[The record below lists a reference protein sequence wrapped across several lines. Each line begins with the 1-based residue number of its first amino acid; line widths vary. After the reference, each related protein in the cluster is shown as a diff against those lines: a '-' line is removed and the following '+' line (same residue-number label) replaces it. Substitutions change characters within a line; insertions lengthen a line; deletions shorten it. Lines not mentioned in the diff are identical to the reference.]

1 MDNTVTS
8 SQAIRVPWT
17 IEDVE
22 KCIESS
28 PIVVFSKGTPD
39 KPRCGF
45 SERVLGVLE
54 NTGIPYNLVDVSED
68 RGVMPALTA
77 YAGRQYLPLVYVK
90 GTLVTSSEKLV
101 MMIES
106 GALVERLH
114 AAAG

>member
-17 IEDVE
+17 TEDVE
-22 KCIESS
+22 KCIKDS
-28 PIVVFSKGTPD
+28 PVVVFSKGTPD
-39 KPRCGF
+39 NPRCGF
-45 SERVLGVLE
+45 SERVLAVLE

-77 YAGRQYLPLVYVK
+77 YAGRQYLPLVFVK
-90 GTLVTSSEKLV
+90 GSLVTSSEKLV

-106 GALVERLH
+106 GALVNHLQ
-114 AAAG
+114 AAVG